1 MARKQIWKAAEEMKH
16 QNLSAAQDISRIVF
30 GPFGRGQNSA
40 AARKVQEYYQFFD
53 HDGNISGYAGTTRKD
68 SGLARYKQIGIL
80 SHFLAQKQSFMQWL
94 RDMKPI
100 HCIFV
105 RVFDDTNIWVTPET
119 GPAKL
124 EDVDEDLS
132 QADRQ
137 EVVEENEEEEGLFCS
152 KKGRAGRRKV
162 QALLGML
169 QWAVARRSES
179 RRAATDAVEAV
190 QLLAPSQ
197 VMPKANAATL
207 LDRIGKWML
216 PGDAVPPAHLGGEAL
231 GSTLREIPFKVVL
244 TCTDALSANVS
255 ALALEQ
261 QRALQRRQ
269 AGGDGTV
276 TALVHAFC
284 NHHQSALAG
293 WCGDRPGSHG

>member
-1 MARKQIWKAAEEMKH
+1 
-16 QNLSAAQDISRIVF
+16 
-30 GPFGRGQNSA
+30 
-40 AARKVQEYYQFFD
+40 
-53 HDGNISGYAGTTRKD
+53 
-68 SGLARYKQIGIL
+68 
-80 SHFLAQKQSFMQWL
+80 MQWL

-197 VMPKANAATL
+197 VMPKA
-207 LDRIGKWML
+207 
-216 PGDAVPPAHLGGEAL
+216 GDSG
-231 GSTLREIPFKVVL
+231 
-244 TCTDALSANVS
+244 
-255 ALALEQ
+255 
-261 QRALQRRQ
+261 
-269 AGGDGTV
+269 
-276 TALVHAFC
+276 
-284 NHHQSALAG
+284 NHTS
-293 WCGDRPGSHG
+293 